1 MLWSNSELVRKSSYD
16 LIEEDFLHQDYRES
30 EVNNAN
36 TSCRIIPTVVP
47 NQTL

>member
-1 MLWSNSELVRKSSYD
+1 MSSFYD
-16 LIEEDFLHQDYRES
+16 LIVEDFLHQDDRES
-30 EVNNAN
+30 DGNDVN